1 MLLLQVKILLDKG
14 RDSSL
19 DSLFILLFFFL
30 FLLFLLF
37 PLFRAFIFLKY
48 HFLLFIMLI
57 DNCRLRL
64 FHLRRFFL
72 LLLCTLLDI
81 VVFLQYIS
89 KQRGGK
95 VLFVGILSG
104 ATHNRCHCDGLTLL
118 GCNFL
123 PSIVAAHRHS
133 PDLARNTA
141 TRWMRF
147 KSTSCSLPPK
157 MSTFRSGF
165 ASAIA

>member
-64 FHLRRFFL
+64 LHLRRFFL

-95 VLFVGILSG
+95 VLLVGIPVRS
-104 ATHNRCHCDGLTLL
+104 H
-118 GCNFL
+118 
-123 PSIVAAHRHS
+123 PQ
-133 PDLARNTA
+133 
-141 TRWMRF
+141 
-147 KSTSCSLPPK
+147 SLPL
-157 MSTFRSGF
+157 
-165 ASAIA
+165 